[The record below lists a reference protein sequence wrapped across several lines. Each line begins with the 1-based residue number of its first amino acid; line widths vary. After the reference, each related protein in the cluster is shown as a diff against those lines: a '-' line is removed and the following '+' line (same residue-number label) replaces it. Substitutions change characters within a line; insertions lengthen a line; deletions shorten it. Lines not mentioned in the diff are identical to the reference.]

1 MSHEDEKIFVLVGE
15 YDFLTFSFCLVKE
28 VELVDV
34 LRILLTILFSIC
46 EETWHKVDRQLHRTI
61 LSNVKITDRF
71 AWKFCDLIYER
82 RKIILSLYF
91 LMLRPNRLKLSSG
104 CFVFHTTTRYCEIR
118 YFCLVNGHTMYKRKS
133 ARQWCA

>member
-46 EETWHKVDRQLHRTI
+46 EEARGIRSIT
-61 LSNVKITDRF
+61 SNDFI
-71 AWKFCDLIYER
+71 ER
-82 RKIILSLYF
+82 
-91 LMLRPNRLKLSSG
+91 
-104 CFVFHTTTRYCEIR
+104 
-118 YFCLVNGHTMYKRKS
+118 
-133 ARQWCA
+133 